1 MNQNASDRIYRV
13 DLTDA
18 AGVVHA
24 SFEKTIHIRH
34 KIPDSGGWISG
45 TRVRQISQIK
55 YGDVDRYRGNHA

>member
-24 SFEKTIHIRH
+24 SFEKTIHICYKRYV
-34 KIPDSGGWISG
+34 ILG
-45 TRVRQISQIK
+45 
-55 YGDVDRYRGNHA
+55 VDFWNPGASD

>member
-34 KIPDSGGWISG
+34 KIPDSGG
-45 TRVRQISQIK
+45 
-55 YGDVDRYRGNHA
+55 